1 MGSNCSSG
9 QTHKDPDSISTRS
22 EESPSYQIAQKE
34 STKKESE
41 KKESTRNHSKSSSS
55 SQSKATVNSGVV
67 LGVTKV
73 EPAQQQPAAPQ
84 QRQCLPSVTDSISGG
99 SPKAK
104 EVEPPVKPA
113 VTTEPLP
120 LIKDK
125 KIVIYI
131 CAADSQDCKVEKSLL
146 HSEVYPALRE
156 KCRESCFELHIVD
169 LHWSVQDQTAEPAEL
184 CLQELSRQSTNYLIP
199 VVFLNNHL
207 GTPLLPKTLESAD
220 FQMVTSQESQK
231 SDVLLKWYKLDTLA
245 QPACYRLLP
254 PSTHIPGLKSG
265 DNAIRDNALAE
276 WRQEV
281 DKILSVMLA
290 GFTQELRDT
299 YLTTVVE
306 QEVQNT
312 VLMSRELAKR
322 CVWLCRASAKTGPD
336 STNIGDIELK
346 RRLEALQ
353 RTLKNELGDNHIIHL
368 VPAASPDYSQQ
379 TEYLSQVTSN
389 LSKQLGT
396 ILDGILEDHE
406 TKESQQ
412 AMKSGLPLH
421 LLKEIC
427 YHNKMGERIAE
438 SSVNRQVLL
447 ENMYNSPSSL
457 LIFHGAEGS
466 GKTTLL
472 SRLAYNSSQSET
484 KVYFRLVARSKK
496 SSTLT
501 QLLQSLNE
509 ELSPQKSA
517 RIHTLEN
524 YIKLFPECLEQASKQ
539 NNILVIIDGID
550 QFREFGE
557 NDCSWIPKNV
567 PVNCKLVLS
576 CTDKNTLFL
585 DSIKKHLESTEAK
598 FISIPDLEKS
608 ERESILMSSILE
620 YNHSVNPKVHDCVLN
635 AVNTC
640 TLPLYIKAVA
650 WQTTWCN
657 EYGVELEIK
666 SDLDSQLE
674 CMLKQLEVIF
684 GEEQVEKAFALICC
698 AKWGVQDSEM
708 IDILSSDT
716 HFHTS
721 TTYLPWAG
729 ACLFWAKFTRHL
741 MPFLSWLDDKTLR
754 VRDAA
759 LYRICSQRYAARLS
773 WGYKTLYNYFSGQL
787 WNDIAEIKARKI
799 DQPDVYSET
808 YNVRKLEELPYL
820 LIKTEKS
827 ALKLTLNHEW
837 LLKKLCATNAHQVLE
852 DIFMEDR
859 TEDGDWLK
867 RFIELNY
874 EALSYDGRQL
884 YSLLHIYLKNNTNTT
899 LASTWAKIVE
909 NPPITSLI
917 KADVNEK
924 ETSGINQSDSFDIL
938 KRLPESQY
946 FVVTVRTKECEIS
959 VWDVRKCRR
968 VRILKGM
975 PQPTALQMVDD
986 YKCIVLCNREL
997 RTYDLDKGVLLCKL
1011 KGVMNQ
1017 KMPYFGLHDASH
1029 LVALSRNRMYV
1040 NLMNLETGDLVTT
1053 FKAGEDRFLNSL
1065 LVSGD
1070 GKTLVCGDETQ
1081 KPFPLLV
1088 WNLASRK
1095 LLYDLRIPQHEF
1107 LSNLSAI
1114 THHGNYV
1121 CCVAKE
1127 VVENTPNYLVVY
1139 DLQSGT
1145 LFKKWKPG
1153 VDCVSVEI
1161 SSKEGCLVTG
1171 HVDAMILTSD
1181 LVTRNCRSKLK
1192 GHTAPVDFLRLSP
1205 NGSICLSM
1213 STHFRDRS
1221 VRLWDLN
1228 KGTLLAVFTPEEQV
1242 SSCELTD
1249 NWVIM
1254 STVGNPNIIS
1264 LEIKGGEFKADDNKG
1279 EAKYG
1284 SEDFK
1289 ISILEE
1295 S

>member
-9 QTHKDPDSISTRS
+9 QTHKDRDSISTRS
-22 EESPSYQIAQKE
+22 EESPSYQIAQKD
-34 STKKESE
+34 TKKEE
-41 KKESTRNHSKSSSS
+41 KKENSKNNSKTSA
-55 SQSKATVNSGVV
+55 QSKATVNSGVV
-67 LGVTKV
+67 LGVSKV
-73 EPAQQQPAAPQ
+73 DPAPQPAPQ
-84 QRQCLPSVTDSISGG
+84 ERSCLPSVTDSISAG
-99 SPKAK
+99 SPGPKGK
-104 EVEPPVKPA
+104 EVEPIKPL
-113 VTTEPLP
+113 TSPDSIP
-120 LIKDK
+120 SIKEK

-146 HSEVYPALRE
+146 HSEVYPTLRD
-156 KCRESCFELHIVD
+156 KCRRASFELHIVD
-169 LHWSVQDQTAEPAEL
+169 LHWSLQDQTAEPGEL
-184 CLQELSRQSTNYLIP
+184 CLQELSRQSENYVIP

-220 FQMVTSQESQK
+220 FQMVTSQESQR

-254 PSTHIPGLKSG
+254 PSTHVPGLKSG
-265 DNAIRDNALAE
+265 DNVVRDKALGE
-276 WRQEV
+276 WRKEV
-281 DKILSVMLA
+281 DTILSVMLA
-290 GFTQELRDT
+290 VFAQELRDI

-306 QEVQNT
+306 QAIQNT

-322 CVWLCRASAKTGPD
+322 CVWLCRGGSKGPEGT
-336 STNIGDIELK
+336 SVGDLELK

-353 RTLKNELGDNHIIHL
+353 KTLKNELIDNHIIHL
-368 VPAASPDYSQQ
+368 MPASNPDYSQQ
-379 TEYLSQVTSN
+379 PEYLSQVTTN
-389 LSKQLGT
+389 LSKQLQS
-396 ILDGILEDHE
+396 IVDSIIEDHE
-406 TKESQQ
+406 TKEAQNT
-412 AMKSGLPLH
+412 MKCGLPMY
-421 LLKEIC
+421 LLKEISF
-427 YHNKMGERIAE
+427 HNKMGERIAQ

-457 LIFHGAEGS
+457 LVFYGPEGC

-472 SRLAYNSSQSET
+472 SRLAYNSTQSET
-484 KVYFRLVARSKK
+484 KVYFRLVGRTKK
-496 SSTLT
+496 SSTLI
-501 QLLQSLNE
+501 QLLQSLLE
-509 ELSPQKSA
+509 ELSPQRSA
-517 RIHTLEN
+517 RIHSLEN
-524 YIKLFPECLEQASKQ
+524 YTKLFPQCLADATKQ
-539 NNILVIIDGID
+539 GKILVIIDAID
-550 QFREFGE
+550 QFRDFGE
-557 NDCSWIPKNV
+557 NCASWIPSNV

-576 CTDKNTLFL
+576 CTEKNSVFL
-585 DSIKKHLESTEAK
+585 DSIKKHLESTDAK

-620 YNHSVNPKVHDCVLN
+620 YNHSINPKVHDCILN

-657 EYGVELEIK
+657 EYSIDLEIK

-674 CMLKQLEVIF
+674 TILQQLEIIF
-684 GEEQVEKAFALICC
+684 GKEQVEKIFALICC
-698 AKWGVQDSEM
+698 AKWGVQDSEV
-708 IDILSSDT
+708 IDILSSDP

-741 MPFLSWLDDKTLR
+741 LPFLAWIDDRTLR
-754 VRDAA
+754 LRDAA
-759 LYRICSQRYAARLS
+759 LLRVCLKRYEKKLS
-773 WGYKTLYNYFSGQL
+773 WGYSTLCKYFNGQL
-787 WNDIAEIKARKI
+787 WNEVSEIKARKM
-799 DQPDVYSET
+799 DQPDSYEET
-808 YNVRKLEELPYL
+808 YNTRKLEELPYL

-827 ALKLTLNHEW
+827 ALKLTINHEW
-837 LLKKLCATNAHQVLE
+837 LLKKLCATDAQQVLD
-852 DIFMEDR
+852 DIYMETKTVD
-859 TEDGDWLK
+859 TDWLK
-867 RFIELNY
+867 TFIEVNY
-874 EALSYDGRQL
+874 EALCYDGRQL
-884 YSLLHIYLKNNTNTT
+884 YSLLHTYLKDHTT
-899 LASTWAKIVE
+899 TSLASTWSKIAE
-909 NPPITSLI
+909 NPPIPSLI
-917 KADVNEK
+917 KAEVTEK
-924 ETSGINQSDSFDIL
+924 DTSGLNQTDSFDIL
-938 KRLPESQY
+938 RRLPNSQN
-946 FVVTVRTKECEIS
+946 FVVSVRTKECEIS
-959 VWDVRKCRR
+959 VWDIAKCRR
-968 VRILKGM
+968 VRTLKGM

-986 YKCIVLCNREL
+986 FKCIVLCNREL
-997 RTYDLDKGVLLCKL
+997 RSYDLDKGVLLCKL

-1017 KMPYFGLHDASH
+1017 KMPYFGLHDSSH

-1107 LSNLSAI
+1107 LSHLSAI

-1181 LVTRNCRSKLK
+1181 LVTRNCRSRLK
-1192 GHTAPVDFLRLSP
+1192 GHTSPVDFLRLSP

-1213 STHFRDRS
+1213 SSHLKDRS

-1228 KGTLLAVFTPEEQV
+1228 KGTMLAVYTPEEQV
-1242 SSCELTD
+1242 TSCELTD
-1249 NWVIM
+1249 NWVVM
-1254 STVGNPNIIS
+1254 STKGNPNLIT
-1264 LEIKGGEFKADDNKG
+1264 LEIRGGDFVSG
-1279 EAKYG
+1279 EIGESKYG
-1284 SEDFK
+1284 TEEGFK
-1289 ISILEE
+1289 LSVLEE